1 MHYGTST
8 LLQEEQYMAM
18 GSTSSQSP
26 VSEERQYASPYEPR
40 QKLSL
45 LSILLTLLAILALLH
60 FTSSINMTYP
70 LNAVNNCTQLIL
82 NNDYT
87 KSIPRFTSSQH
98 LTAVQLVNELTGGQP
113 AAMVQVANSDAEHRL
128 DLYVYGCSIQDTMPK
143 LTLLF
148 KQQGLVEG
156 TAVIT
161 QAHTLS
167 ISQLDT
173 SLDLDA
179 QTQLLPLQQNI
190 YREYRWT
197 KGALVQ
203 TVFPGLYPVTSRREA
218 EELQDEANKGQ
229 TPPGA
234 DPLTTAKE
242 MAQDLFRWPESKM
255 HATLQDSN
263 TTTAHVLLVH
273 DNPHLEV
280 TVTLNRLIEHTSSGL
295 WFVTGAHTVGIT
307 VDQAPV
313 AIPLASPM
321 SIQGTIKQID
331 GHVNI
336 RIFDHTLTRLLQPA
350 QSQPVLTVH
359 PNGRYTLTTSFRNP
373 LPNQPGLL
381 LVEDIPSDTSKD
393 AGLLLLTSVL
403 LG

>member
-1 MHYGTST
+1 
-8 LLQEEQYMAM
+8 L
-18 GSTSSQSP
+18 
-26 VSEERQYASPYEPR
+26 V
-40 QKLSL
+40 
-45 LSILLTLLAILALLH
+45 ILALLH
-60 FTSSINMTYP
+60 FTSSINLTYP
-70 LNAVNNCTQLIL
+70 INAVNNCPKFIL
-82 NNDYT
+82 NHDYA
-87 KSIPRFTSSQH
+87 KSIPRFTSTQH
-98 LTAVQLVNELTGGQP
+98 IAAVQLVNELAGGQP
-113 AAMVQVANSDAEHRL
+113 AVMVQVANADAEHRL
-128 DLYVYGCSIQDTMPK
+128 DIYVYGCSIQDTLPK

-173 SLDLDA
+173 SLGPDA
-179 QTQLLPLQQNI
+179 EAQLLPLQQNV

-203 TVFPGLYPVTSRREA
+203 TVFPGLYPVISRSEA

-229 TPPGA
+229 TAPGG
-234 DPLTTAKE
+234 DPLTLAKE
-242 MAQDLFRWPESKM
+242 MAQDLFRWPDSKM

-263 TTTAHVLLVH
+263 MTTAHVLLVH

-280 TVTLNRLIEHTSSGL
+280 TVTLNRLIQHTSSGL
-295 WFVTGAHTVGIT
+295 WFVTEAHTEGIT

-313 AIPLASPM
+313 VAIPIASPM
-321 SIQGTIKQID
+321 SIQGFIRQID
-331 GHVNI
+331 GHVDV
-336 RIFDHTLTRLLQPA
+336 RLFDHTLTRLSQPE
-350 QSQPVLTVH
+350 QSQSAFTVR
-359 PNGRYTLTTSFRNP
+359 PNGRYTLTTSFSNP

-381 LVEDIPSDTSKD
+381 LIEDIPSDKSKD